1 MYMWIL
7 IFLKIAGTLPNY
19 SVCSSSKLSL
29 HRKKVVTSE
38 PGNQWISTKGKE
50 FPSSSTS
57 INVQS
62 RGSNMIFPKLTAS
75 PLRRFQLIDS
85 DSDDPST
92 TEDMLREPPIVV
104 LSPEEKQTDYCKGAK
119 TSVGKHQTEDLW
131 KDLLPEKSSSI
142 PTPAFDE
149 FCKEYFSCLNDKS
162 VPKINCQQAGS
173 GVNRDKKTN
182 LPPAHCYF
190 FHNDSRIQ
198 KLVRE
203 RLPHFFP
210 LEVGNNQDIKQQNA
224 SVIDYMYVTM
234 IINYHFT
241 CFYFLPWNE
250 FSSD

>member
-1 MYMWIL
+1 
-7 IFLKIAGTLPNY
+7 
-19 SVCSSSKLSL
+19 
-29 HRKKVVTSE
+29 
-38 PGNQWISTKGKE
+38 
-50 FPSSSTS
+50 
-57 INVQS
+57 
-62 RGSNMIFPKLTAS
+62 MIFPKLTVS

-104 LSPEEKQTDYCKGAK
+104 LSPEEKKTDYCRGAK
-119 TSVGKHQTEDLW
+119 TTVGKHQTKDLW
-131 KDLLPEKSSSI
+131 KDLCPEKSSSI

-149 FCKEYFSCLNDKS
+149 FCKEYFSGLNDKS
-162 VPKINCQQAGS
+162 MPKINCQQAGS
-173 GVNRDKKTN
+173 GMNRDKKAN

-210 LEVGNNQDIKQQNA
+210 LEVGNNHDMKQQNA

-234 IINYHFT
+234 IINYHCT
-241 CFYFLPWNE
+241 CCSYFLPLNE
-250 FSSD
+250 FSFD